1 MAYNQTFPTS
11 TNDDYDY
18 DYEEASE
25 MFVWTELMPTLIIYS
40 ITMILGIV
48 GNVLIVL
55 TTLLYK
61 RMKSPTNL
69 FLSSLAVTDLLL
81 IVFCIPVKVA
91 KLFSYS
97 WSMGA
102 LLCKTVH
109 YMQSFTAICSVLTL
123 TVMSIERYYAIMYP
137 MKAKYICTISQTKK
151 TITAIWLISAI
162 LAAPILLVQVS
173 RP

>member
-81 IVFCIPVKVA
+81 IVFCIPNMF
-91 KLFSYS
+91 FS
-97 WSMGA
+97 MFVPQG
-102 LLCKTVH
+102 CQTV
-109 YMQSFTAICSVLTL
+109 
-123 TVMSIERYYAIMYP
+123 
-137 MKAKYICTISQTKK
+137 
-151 TITAIWLISAI
+151 
-162 LAAPILLVQVS
+162 LV
-173 RP
+173 